1 MQKTGRI
8 KPEFEK
14 FMKCIFSGQQL
25 KAAGQMIPSSES
37 QNCSASGYSSRPCEA
52 EKQPDT
58 GNLEEAEWS
67 LRESSSL
74 NYEEARALLGRIEY
88 QKGNIEAALHV
99 FEGIDIAAAT
109 PKMKITLASKR
120 GERHKR
126 HSKNFASPPMSNRAV
141 SLLLEAIF
149 LKAKSLQVLGR
160 FKEAA
165 QACKVILDI
174 IESSLPEGFPENLG
188 ADCKLQETVS
198 KAVELLPELWKLAD
212 SPREA
217 VLSYRRALLHH
228 WNLDTETT
236 AKIQKEFAVFL
247 LYFGGETIPPNLRT
261 LMDISFVP
269 RNNIEEAILLLMILL
284 RKVSLK
290 RIVWDPSI
298 LDHLS
303 FALSIS
309 GDLRSLANKV
319 EELPPGTI
327 SRKEMYYI
335 LAFCYHGAGEDAV
348 ALNLLRKLL
357 SSVEDPRCVSALLLA
372 SKVCAENPDL
382 AEEGTSFACRALECL
397 EGECDQ
403 LESTANCLLGI
414 SLSAQCKL
422 TITDSERITK
432 QSKALKVLESTGR
445 STGMR
450 DPNILYHL
458 SLENAEQRK
467 LDAALYY
474 AKSFLKLDGGSN
486 VKGWLLM
493 ARILSAQRRFADAE
507 SIISAALDQSGK
519 WDQGN
524 LLRTKAK
531 LQIAQGQVKTA
542 IETYTQLLAVLQ
554 VQSKTFSSGRKLHKG
569 CENPASS
576 LELDVWHD
584 LAFVYI
590 SLSQWRDAE
599 VCLSKSKAIG
609 SFSATR
615 CYATGVLYQ
624 RKGLHKEALQ
634 AFGSA
639 LDIDP
644 THVPSL
650 ISTALVLKKL
660 SEKSNAVI
668 RSFLMAALRLDRM
681 NPFAWYNL
689 GLVYKSEG
697 TKCSALE
704 AAECFQVAATLEES
718 APVEPFR

>member
-247 LYFGGETIPPNLRT
+247 LYFG
-261 LMDISFVP
+261 
-269 RNNIEEAILLLMILL
+269 
-284 RKVSLK
+284 
-290 RIVWDPSI
+290 
-298 LDHLS
+298 
-303 FALSIS
+303 